1 MFKLIKKIGHNLL
14 DLIFPIECLNCR
26 AEGAYF
32 CDTCLA
38 KLQFNDEAT
47 LDILRAN
54 LRTPAINQV
63 FIAGNYEDKLL
74 QNLIIKYKYNFLQP
88 LHRTLSS
95 FLISAW
101 KKIPQALILGGAY
114 LVIPVPL
121 VKKRLRWRGFNQ
133 AELLARDFSDYFK
146 QTLCLDLK
154 RKKPGKAQAELDEKT
169 RLKNIEGVF
178 NWSGGDLKE
187 QTVLLID
194 DVITTGAT
202 LNEAARILRARG
214 AKHIYALVLAK
225 G

>member
-1 MFKLIKKIGHNLL
+1 MCKFIKKIGHLLL
-14 DLIFPIECLNCR
+14 DLIFPIECLNCQ
-26 AEGAYF
+26 AEGQYF
-32 CDTCLA
+32 CATCLA
-38 KLQFNDEAT
+38 KLQFNDEET
-47 LDILRAN
+47 SDILRAN
-54 LRTPAINQV
+54 LRTPAIDQV

-88 LHRTLSS
+88 LHQTLSS

-101 KKIPQALILGGAY
+101 KKMPQSLIFSNTY
-114 LVIPVPL
+114 LIIPVPL
-121 VKKRLRWRGFNQ
+121 AKKRLRWRGFNQ

-154 RKKPGKAQAELDEKT
+154 RKKPSKPQAELDEKN
-169 RLKNIEGVF
+169 RLKNVDGVF
-178 NWSGGDLKE
+178 NWSGDDLKE

-202 LNEAARILRARG
+202 LNEAARILRMAG
-214 AKHIYALVLAK
+214 AKRVYALVLAK